1 MAREYTMIE
10 RLFKRSKEKRMSEIE
25 KRVEEV
31 AKAMPD
37 EDLLL
42 DVAELFK
49 VFGDSSRIKIISA
62 LGVAELCVN
71 DIATVLNMTVSAVS
85 HQLRILRTNKL
96 VKSRKDGK
104 EVYYSLDDEHVRM
117 LFDVAKAHIEE

>member
-1 MAREYTMIE
+1 MTNRDLSLDEIAAR
-10 RLFKRSKEKRMSEIE
+10 
-25 KRVEEV
+25 
-31 AKAMPD
+31 MPE

-62 LGVAELCVN
+62 LRISELRVN
-71 DIATVLNMTVSAVS
+71 DLASVLNMTVSAVS

-96 VKSRKDGK
+96 VKAKKVGK
-104 EVYYSLDDEHVRM
+104 EVYYSLDDEHVET
-117 LFDVAKAHIEE
+117 LFDLARDHLTE

>member
-1 MAREYTMIE
+1 MENENNTSTLDMI
-10 RLFKRSKEKRMSEIE
+10 
-25 KRVEEV
+25 
-31 AKAMPD
+31 AAQMPA

-42 DVAELFK
+42 DIAELFK

-62 LGVAELCVN
+62 LGIRELCVN

-96 VKSRKDGK
+96 VKAKKLGK
-104 EVYYSLDDEHVRM
+104 EVYYSLDDDHVKL
-117 LFDVAKAHIEE
+117 LFDLARAHLEE